1 MRVLTA
7 LTFLMCAAPMADSGR
22 RQRSHRHHGGNQET
36 ENSLQSLPVGG
47 VRDELEAILIT
58 FICYPLIVPIF
69 NLTTNLFLVNI
80 QEMFFGKFF
89 FDFKDEFASD
99 VRSIRDMA
107 ALCKTN
113 KFRIREICRN
123 LSVCRDAVGVVL
135 GDSFDSFRTYF
146 RLVEPSNSD
155 SSESH
160 PINQFGHS

>member
-1 MRVLTA
+1 MRHFV
-7 LTFLMCAAPMADSGR
+7 SR
-22 RQRSHRHHGGNQET
+22 
-36 ENSLQSLPVGG
+36 

-113 KFRIREICRN
+113 KFRIRVTLE
-123 LSVCRDAVGVVL
+123 
-135 GDSFDSFRTYF
+135 
-146 RLVEPSNSD
+146 RLHFYIF
-155 SSESH
+155 SH
-160 PINQFGHS
+160 LPFNF